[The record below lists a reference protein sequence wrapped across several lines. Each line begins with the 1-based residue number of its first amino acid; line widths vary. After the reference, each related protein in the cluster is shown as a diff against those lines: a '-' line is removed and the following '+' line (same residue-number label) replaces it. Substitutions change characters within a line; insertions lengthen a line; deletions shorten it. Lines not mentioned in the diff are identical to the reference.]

1 MMCKDCGK
9 EAKLLTQCDCENIM
23 YTWRC
28 KKCEKVNAL
37 HDNCIFCEGEEKMLR
52 TPEQLEQ
59 DFTKTL
65 LQYTELHTHWETSKK
80 EPCACSKVAFGKCRR
95 CERIR
100 SLETQM
106 YSVISLV
113 GKL

>member
-1 MMCKDCGK
+1 
-9 EAKLLTQCDCENIM
+9 
-23 YTWRC
+23 
-28 KKCEKVNAL
+28 
-37 HDNCIFCEGEEKMLR
+37 MLR

-59 DFTKTL
+59 EFTKTL
-65 LQYTELHTHWETSKK
+65 LQYTELHTHLEKSKS

-106 YSVISLV
+106 CTVISLL
-113 GKL
+113 GKS